1 MTGQEPGGLRRMLT
15 AHLLGGFSLNDPN
28 GRDVSPRSRKA
39 RGLLGYLMLSELGGE
54 RREKLAGLLWSESA
68 TDQAYDSLRH
78 CLAELRKLEKATDVT
93 FIDADRQS
101 VRIDRGRVQCD
112 VIDLKAHLA
121 AGRIAECRQLLTL
134 PDLTLMPG
142 VEADDPT
149 FDNWLMVERERNA
162 EMLARDMLALLQRDS
177 VETRDRL
184 DLARAIQQL
193 DPYQEDAVRIYVEL
207 LVAEGNVAGATAFFE
222 RYRSRLLR
230 EYEVDPSDELLDF
243 VEELLARASAPRP
256 KPAAKA
262 TAQKSEPAAKPVSAP
277 VTAQPGM
284 SGVPVIAVLS
294 MSSAQSADPIQQ
306 LSDAFMHELVS
317 TLCRFKEWTVT
328 SPGALTEASLQSVPD
343 ATLDDLSARGV
354 DFALIASVTA
364 VAGTTVIN
372 VRLVECDGRA
382 VVISDQY
389 PASSENWL
397 AALNDI
403 CCRVASRTKTSLIA
417 ARLRKSTGKSVEQL
431 RAYDLW
437 LEGEVL
443 TDLWERETEE
453 KAVELFSRAVELD
466 PTLAGAYA
474 GWASVLNSRWIMY
487 PGLPTDAE
495 DREQAYQLAK
505 KAVALDPL
513 NTQTQGNL
521 GWCHI
526 LAGRFEPAELH
537 IGLAYDL
544 NPSNPDNLLS
554 CALAHAFCGNHE
566 RARGLSRR
574 AFELNPFPQPY
585 YHGYRASIDFL
596 GRDFAGCIEAVNRA
610 PDLFPDI
617 QAWAAASYGHLGD
630 LAAGRTAL
638 DHFFTD
644 LRKRWVGATMPSDDA
659 VCAWFVSMFP
669 IRYDADRKL
678 LTDGIAI
685 IRSNTR
691 HKKSG

>member
-1 MTGQEPGGLRRMLT
+1 
-15 AHLLGGFSLNDPN
+15 
-28 GRDVSPRSRKA
+28 V
-39 RGLLGYLMLSELGGE
+39 
-54 RREKLAGLLWSESA
+54 
-68 TDQAYDSLRH
+68 
-78 CLAELRKLEKATDVT
+78 
-93 FIDADRQS
+93 
-101 VRIDRGRVQCD
+101 
-112 VIDLKAHLA
+112 
-121 AGRIAECRQLLTL
+121 
-134 PDLTLMPG
+134 
-142 VEADDPT
+142 
-149 FDNWLMVERERNA
+149 
-162 EMLARDMLALLQRDS
+162 
-177 VETRDRL
+177 
-184 DLARAIQQL
+184 
-193 DPYQEDAVRIYVEL
+193 
-207 LVAEGNVAGATAFFE
+207 
-222 RYRSRLLR
+222 
-230 EYEVDPSDELLDF
+230 
-243 VEELLARASAPRP
+243 
-256 KPAAKA
+256 
-262 TAQKSEPAAKPVSAP
+262 
-277 VTAQPGM
+277 QPGI
-284 SGVPVIAVLS
+284 SGVPVIAVMSL
-294 MSSAQSADPIQQ
+294 SSAQATDPIQQ

-328 SPGALTEASLQSVPD
+328 TPGALTEASLQSVPD
-343 ATLDDLSARGV
+343 ATLDEMSARGV
-354 DFALIASVTA
+354 DFALVASVAA

-417 ARLRKSTGKSVEQL
+417 ARLRKSTGKSVEQV

-443 TDLWERETEE
+443 TDLWERDTEE
-453 KAVELFSRAVELD
+453 KAVELFSHAIELD
-466 PTLAGAYA
+466 PTLASAYA

-513 NTQTQGNL
+513 NTQSQGNL

-537 IGLAYDL
+537 FGLAYDL
-544 NPSNPDNLLS
+544 NPSNPDNLLG

-566 RARGLSRR
+566 RARGLCRR

-585 YHGYRASIDFL
+585 YHAYRASIDFL

-610 PDLFPDI
+610 PDFFPDI

-638 DHFFTD
+638 DRFFTD
-644 LRKRWVGATMPSDDA
+644 IRKRWAGPPSPSDDA
-659 VCAWFVSMFP
+659 VCDWFVGMFP
-669 IRYDADRKL
+669 IRYEADRKL
-678 LTDGIAI
+678 LTDGIGI
-685 IRSNTR
+685 IRSKTR